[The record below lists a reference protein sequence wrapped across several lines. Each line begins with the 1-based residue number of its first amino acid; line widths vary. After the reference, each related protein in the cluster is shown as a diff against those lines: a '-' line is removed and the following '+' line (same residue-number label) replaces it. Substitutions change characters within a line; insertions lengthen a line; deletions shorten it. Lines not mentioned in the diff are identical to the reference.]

1 MPDAV
6 IFDFDGVLVDTE
18 PLHFDA
24 LRSVLAPLGMDFD
37 WPLYLERYIGF
48 DDRGVFR
55 LAFQQSG
62 TRLDPDREHD
72 LIAAKGRAFADAV
85 RRAPPPAL
93 PGVESLLRELHGQIP
108 LALCSGALPADI
120 EPVLEQRG
128 WSDVFAVRVTAADV
142 AESKPNPA
150 CYVLALRRLRE
161 RYPDR
166 PLPAHR
172 CVAVEDTDA
181 GVTAARGAGLA
192 VVRIAGRGNGAV
204 PADGVWKVPSLEA
217 VSKARLNEVF
227 GT

>member
-18 PLHFDA
+18 PVHFLA
-24 LRSVLAPLGMDFD
+24 LRSVLAPLGLDFD
-37 WPLYLERYIGF
+37 WPHYLEHYIGL

-55 LAFQQSG
+55 AAFQQSG
-62 TRLDPDREHD
+62 QRLDPGRERE

-93 PGVESLLRELHGQIP
+93 PGVESLLRELHGHVP

-120 EPVLEQRG
+120 EPVLQQRN
-128 WSDVFAVRVTAADV
+128 WTDVFEVRVTAADV
-142 AESKPNPA
+142 AESKPNPTSYA
-150 CYVLALRRLRE
+150 LALRRLQDC
-161 RYPDR
+161 YPDR

-181 GVTAARGAGLA
+181 GETAARGAGLA
-192 VVRIAGRGNGAV
+192 VVRVAGRGNGAV
-204 PADGVWKVPSLEA
+204 PAGGVWKVPSLEV
-217 VSKARLNEVF
+217 VSKTRLDEVF
-227 GT
+227 GL